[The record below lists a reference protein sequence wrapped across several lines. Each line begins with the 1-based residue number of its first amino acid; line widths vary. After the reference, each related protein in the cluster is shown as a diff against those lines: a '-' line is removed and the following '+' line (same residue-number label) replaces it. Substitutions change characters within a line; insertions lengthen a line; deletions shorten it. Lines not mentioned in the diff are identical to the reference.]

1 MQGGH
6 TCVAAGEK
14 KSDPEEKKKKERN
27 NRRSRT
33 DRCYIQLLLS
43 HFLDALGDI
52 FVSYQRWLKKT
63 KHDLPLAHSD
73 SNLEKNILYL
83 RESKV
88 MRKAMKIIE
97 WGRVAAKA
105 RELRPCEC
113 LQSEKCGS
121 CNEMV

>member
-52 FVSYQRWLKKT
+52 FVSYQRWLKKNKT
-63 KHDLPLAHSD
+63 RFTFGAQWLQPWKKHFIFEGIQSYEK
-73 SNLEKNILYL
+73 SNEENW
-83 RESKV
+83 V
-88 MRKAMKIIE
+88 RK
-97 WGRVAAKA
+97 
-105 RELRPCEC
+105 
-113 LQSEKCGS
+113 SS
-121 CNEMV
+121 S